1 MKFGP
6 RASNLELR
14 FRKVEIDLKR
24 TSHIPELREIIAV
37 ERSRGRKI
45 ALIPTMGYL
54 HQGHLALVESAK
66 QSGAYVVLS
75 IFVNPLQ
82 FGPNEDYSSY
92 PRDLEQDARL
102 VEVAGVDVL
111 FHPTSEEMYPHP
123 MVTYVE
129 VGQLDTV
136 LCGAKR
142 PGHFRGVA
150 TVVVKLFHIVQ
161 PDLAF
166 FGQKDYQQYL
176 IIQRLVRDLS
186 LPIEVCPVPIVREQD
201 GLALSSRN
209 VYLTSEQRQEALIL
223 SQSLN
228 EAERLLHLG
237 ERSARV
243 LETRVRER
251 ITNESHGVIDYVEVR
266 NALDLSE
273 VTQIESPVLLALAV
287 KFGSTRLIDN
297 KVMGVEPLV

>member
-1 MKFGP
+1 M
-6 RASNLELR
+6 
-14 FRKVEIDLKR
+14 KR
-24 TSHIPELREIIAV
+24 TSHIAELREIITMQKQL
-37 ERSRGRKI
+37 GRVI
-45 ALIPTMGYL
+45 ALVPTMGYL
-54 HQGHLALVESAK
+54 HRGHLSLIERAK
-66 QSGAYVVLS
+66 QTGAFIVMS

-92 PRDLEQDARL
+92 PRDLERDADL
-102 VEVAGVDVL
+102 VENAGVDAL
-111 FHPTSEEMYPHP
+111 FHPSSEEMYPRP
-123 MVTYVE
+123 MATYVE

-150 TVVVKLFHIVQ
+150 TLVSKLFHIVQ

-176 IIQRLVRDLS
+176 VIQRMVSDLN
-186 LPIEVCPVPIVREQD
+186 LPIEVCPVSIVREED

-209 VYLTSEQRQEALIL
+209 VFLTPEQRREAKVL

-228 EAERLLHLG
+228 EAETCLRAG
-237 ERSARV
+237 ERSARK
-243 LETRVRER
+243 LEKQLRDR
-251 ITNESHGVIDYVEVR
+251 ISSQCHGVIDYVEVR
-266 NALDLSE
+266 DAGDLSE
-273 VTQIESPVLLALAV
+273 VTIIERPVLIALAV

-297 KVMGVEPLV
+297 KVVEVEPHV

>member
-1 MKFGP
+1 M
-6 RASNLELR
+6 
-14 FRKVEIDLKR
+14 KR
-24 TSHIPELREIIAV
+24 TSNIPDLREIVAM
-37 ERSRGRKI
+37 ERRRGRKI
-45 ALIPTMGYL
+45 AFIPTMGYL
-54 HQGHLALVESAK
+54 HQGHLALVERAK
-66 QSGAYVVLS
+66 QSGAFVVLS

-82 FGPNEDYSSY
+82 FGPNEDYLSY
-92 PRDLEQDARL
+92 PRDLERDAHL
-102 VEVAGVDVL
+102 VEIAGVDAL
-111 FHPTSEEMYPHP
+111 FHPTSEEMYPRP

-142 PGHFRGVA
+142 PGHFRGVV
-150 TVVVKLFHIVQ
+150 TVVSKLFHIVQ

-176 IIQRLVRDLS
+176 IIQRMVKDLN
-186 LPIEVCPVPIVREQD
+186 LPIEIISVPIVREQD

-209 VYLTSEQRQEALIL
+209 VFLTSEQRQEALIL

-228 EAERLLHLG
+228 EVEMLWRAG

-243 LETRVRER
+243 IETRIRER
-251 ITNESHGVIDYVEVR
+251 INRESHGVIDYVEVR
-266 NALDLSE
+266 DAEDLSE
-273 VTQIESPVLLALAV
+273 VTNIENSVLVALAV
-287 KFGSTRLIDN
+287 RFGSTRLIDN

>member
-1 MKFGP
+1 M
-6 RASNLELR
+6 
-14 FRKVEIDLKR
+14 KR
-24 TSHIPELREIIAV
+24 TSHISELREIIAQ
-37 ERSRGRKI
+37 ERSRGRKV

-54 HQGHLALVESAK
+54 HRGHLALVERAK
-66 QSGAYVVLS
+66 QTGAFVVMS

-92 PRDLEQDARL
+92 PRDMERDAHL
-102 VEVAGVDVL
+102 VEAVGVDAL
-111 FHPTSEEMYPHP
+111 FHPTAEEMYPRP

-150 TVVVKLFHIVQ
+150 TVVSKLFHIVQ

-176 IIQRLVRDLS
+176 VIQRMVSDLN
-186 LPIEVCPVPIVREQD
+186 LPIVVYPVSIVREED

-209 VYLTSEQRQEALIL
+209 VFLTPEQRQEAVIL

-228 EAERLLHLG
+228 EAEMRIRAG
-237 ERSARV
+237 ERSAREIEQQ
-243 LETRVRER
+243 LRDKISRQC
-251 ITNESHGVIDYVEVR
+251 HGVIDYVEVR
-266 NALDLSE
+266 DAGDLSE
-273 VTQIESPVLLALAV
+273 VTIIARAVLIALAV

-297 KVMGVEPLV
+297 KVVVVEVDPYV